1 VRRAPRTAVLLLLA
15 AAGWTA
21 ARPSRAA
28 EKAPVVLFVCEHGA
42 GRSPVAAAWFDRL
55 AAERGLPHRAA
66 FRGTAPSAALSPAAS
81 AGLSADGFL
90 VDDWKPKAVTD
101 DDLRGAAHV
110 VVMGCPLPG
119 RDAVAEKVR
128 DWDGIPGPGEGYE
141 ASRDAIRAR
150 VEKLVDELAQ
160 PPRP

>member
-1 VRRAPRTAVLLLLA
+1 VRRGPRAAALLLLA
-15 AAGWTA
+15 AAAGSA
-21 ARPSRAA
+21 APPARAA

-66 FRGTAPSAALSPAAS
+66 FRGTTPSASLSAAAS

-90 VDDWKPKAVTD
+90 VDDWKPKAVSD
-101 DDLRGAAHV
+101 DDLRAADAV

-128 DWDGIPGPGEGYE
+128 DWDGMPGPGEGYE
-141 ASRDAIRAR
+141 ASRDAIRTR
-150 VEKLVDELAQ
+150 VEKLVEELAA
-160 PPRP
+160 PKAP